1 MLNYQAAKKNWEA
14 GRKWCR
20 PHGEN
25 VSTWHRSIILG
36 LSNTKLGHFRKYRDS
51 RKALTFEKINTTIE
65 LRHIKAFTIRQ
76 RSMNFKN
83 MSNQEPEHQTY
94 TKQKQKQGGEQ
105 DNMTWGST
113 VQNSLGPRWGFAA
126 SRPFAVVFFNAWCT
140 TEAQSISVKQ
150 LPRRPEFP
158 YEYHLLCHHVLF
170 VKKNPCDFST
180 STSGRLPVPCKKAML
195 QPRFGLASRRCQ
207 RSEKIISDSEWYSL
221 GIQYR
226 LFPSTTDHILHSLH
240 TRMYVY
246 NCIYIYIY
254 YSSIYIY
261 IYIYIL
267 YQFIILLL
275 CIPLYT

>member
-1 MLNYQAAKKNWEA
+1 MLKYQAAKKNWEA

-36 LSNTKLGHFRKYRDS
+36 LSNTKLGHFRKCRDS

-158 YEYHLLCHHVLF
+158 YEYHLLCCCAVCHDFRVISQLPPVGVACPCHAKKLCCNHALALRR
-170 VKKNPCDFST
+170 VK
-180 STSGRLPVPCKKAML
+180 
-195 QPRFGLASRRCQ
+195 RCQ
-207 RSEKIISDSEWYSL
+207 RSGDISDSL
-221 GIQYR
+221 
-226 LFPSTTDHILHSLH
+226 ILVGYPISP
-240 TRMYVY
+240 V
-246 NCIYIYIY
+246 
-254 YSSIYIY
+254 SINNTSH
-261 IYIYIL
+261 
-267 YQFIILLL
+267 F
-275 CIPLYT
+275 T